1 MARTTFFSFHYRD
14 VESFRVNVVRN
25 SSLFKKPGDAS
36 KVIDGSLWEASQLR
50 GEKALKELIDGA
62 LIGTSVTAVLIGAN
76 THERKWVKYEL
87 VRSFVTGNAILGI
100 HLNRIREAH
109 TQRITAKG
117 LNPLD
122 RLAVFVPD
130 DYKALSFL
138 ELVKGNSVYFSPSF
152 LSQIG
157 FGPTESE
164 RKILF
169 SKLFNTYCWTN
180 DDGYHNMANWIETAR
195 LRDTHTL

>member
-1 MARTTFFSFHYRD
+1 MVPCGR
-14 VESFRVNVVRN
+14 
-25 SSLFKKPGDAS
+25 
-36 KVIDGSLWEASQLR
+36 LR
-50 GEKALKELIDGA
+50 SYVKELIDGA

-138 ELVKGNSVYFSPSF
+138 ELVDGRWQSFATLPTVNNRKGNSVYFSPSF